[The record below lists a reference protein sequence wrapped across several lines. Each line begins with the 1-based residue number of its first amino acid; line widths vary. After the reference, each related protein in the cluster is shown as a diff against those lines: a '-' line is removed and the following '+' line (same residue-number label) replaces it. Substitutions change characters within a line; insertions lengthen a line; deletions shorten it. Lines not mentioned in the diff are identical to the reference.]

1 MAVIV
6 VVGRICLASFS
17 MNKYCVVEWIIV
29 GKDSSKLTI
38 KSGLTFAQACKL
50 RDELDT
56 GEFIEPVVN
65 YIVQEM

>member
-1 MAVIV
+1 
-6 VVGRICLASFS
+6 